1 MEGKT
6 MGKNPNLS
14 IDVTAIRQDVMKQEA
29 HHVSVLREGLKASLT
44 DLAGFQQW
52 IGEEM
57 KRIGMEVK
65 EFLVDPKEL
74 LDQPAQRKTL
84 RENPSALNR
93 GPNMVGKLA
102 GKGPGHG
109 MLLFGHADK
118 PPETFEWGRKHPDL
132 VQDGNRLQ
140 GPGIAD
146 DVAGL
151 TSMLGAVE
159 TCVRL
164 GMEPQGD
171 LLVASIL
178 GKQLGVFGTYGLMSR
193 FGPVDAAIYAH
204 PAESGNGLGDLKMTS
219 LGMVEFHI
227 TIEGKSPDT
236 TEPHQTIYSKS
247 AVSAAEKGFYI
258 AQGLQKW
265 AAELAQQKLYRHAEL
280 EKLTGQGFALSIGS
294 FVTGTDNLVY
304 EIPTRC
310 VLKGVVNFPP
320 AVTLEMMQDEL
331 KGTFDNLVKQDAWL
345 AESHAHLEWG
355 DVIAESCQ
363 SDENSEF
370 LLMAKQAI
378 KDVTGKTPRYNYGHS
393 VSDLRYP
400 MLWWNAQGFGIGP
413 LAGDMG
419 TETEYVDRK
428 EYLDTIIAVAEILK
442 HAA

>member
-1 MEGKT
+1 
-6 MGKNPNLS
+6 MGKSSNQA
-14 IDVTAIRQDVMKQEA
+14 IDVATIRKDVEEQEA
-29 HHVSVLREGLKASLT
+29 HHINVLREGLKASFT
-44 DLAGFQQW
+44 DLAGFQHW
-52 IGEEM
+52 IGKEM
-57 KRIGMEVK
+57 KRIGMEVE
-65 EFLVDPKEL
+65 EFLVDPAEL
-74 LDQPAQRKTL
+74 LNQPAQRKTL
-84 RENPSALNR
+84 QENPSALRR

-102 GKGPGHG
+102 GKGPGRG
-109 MLLFGHADK
+109 VLLFGHADK
-118 PPETFEWGRKHPDL
+118 PPETFEWGKKHPDL
-132 VQDGNRLQ
+132 VERGDRLQ

-159 TCVRL
+159 TFRRL

-219 LGMVEFHI
+219 LGMVEFYI
-227 TIEGKSPDT
+227 EIEGKSPDT

-247 AVSAAEKGFYI
+247 GVSAAEKGFYL
-258 AQGLQKW
+258 AQGLQRW
-265 AAELAQQKLYRHAEL
+265 AAELAKQEQYRHAKL
-280 EKLTGQGFALSIGS
+280 EELTGQAFALSVGRFI
-294 FVTGTDNLVY
+294 TGTENLVY

-310 VLKGVVNFPP
+310 VLQGAVNFPP
-320 AVTLEMMQDEL
+320 AVSLEMVQDEF
-331 KGTFDNLVKQDAWL
+331 KKAFDNLVNQDAWL
-345 AESHAHLEWG
+345 AQSHAHLEWG
-355 DVIAESCQ
+355 DVVAESCQ
-363 SDENSEF
+363 SDEESDF

-400 MLWWNAQGFGIGP
+400 MHWWNAQGFGVGP

-428 EYLDTIIAVAEILK
+428 EYLDTIIAVTEMLK

>member
-1 MEGKT
+1 
-6 MGKNPNLS
+6 MGKSSNQA
-14 IDVTAIRQDVMKQEA
+14 IDVATIRKDVEEQEA
-29 HHVSVLREGLKASLT
+29 HHINVLREGLKASFT
-44 DLAGFQQW
+44 DLAGFQHW

-57 KRIGMEVK
+57 KRIGMEIE
-65 EFLVDPKEL
+65 EFLVDPAEL
-74 LDQPAQRKTL
+74 LNQPAQRKTL
-84 RENPSALNR
+84 QENPSALRR
-93 GPNMVGKLA
+93 GPNMVGKLT

-109 MLLFGHADK
+109 VLLFGHADK
-118 PPETFEWGRKHPDL
+118 PPETFEWGKEHPDL
-132 VQDGNRLQ
+132 VERGDRLQ

-159 TCVRL
+159 TFRRL

-219 LGMVEFHI
+219 LGMVEFYI
-227 TIEGKSPDT
+227 EIEGKSPDT

-247 AVSAAEKGFYI
+247 GVSAAEKGFYL
-258 AQGLQKW
+258 AQGLQRW
-265 AAELAQQKLYRHAEL
+265 AAELAKQEQYRHAKL
-280 EKLTGQGFALSIGS
+280 EELTGQAFALSVGRFI
-294 FVTGTDNLVY
+294 TGTENLVY

-310 VLKGVVNFPP
+310 VLQGAVNFPP
-320 AVTLEMMQDEL
+320 AVSLEMVQDEF
-331 KGTFDNLVKQDAWL
+331 KKAFDNLVNQDAWL
-345 AESHAHLEWG
+345 AQSHAHLEWG
-355 DVIAESCQ
+355 DVVAESCQ
-363 SDENSEF
+363 SDEESDF

-378 KDVTGKTPRYNYGHS
+378 KDVTGKTPRCNYGHS

-400 MLWWNAQGFGIGP
+400 MLWWNAQGFGVGP

-428 EYLDTIIAVAEILK
+428 EYLDTIIAVTEMLK

>member
-1 MEGKT
+1 
-6 MGKNPNLS
+6 MGKSSNQA
-14 IDVTAIRQDVMKQEA
+14 IDVAAIRKDVEEQEA
-29 HHVSVLREGLKASLT
+29 HHINVLREGLKASLT
-44 DLAGFQQW
+44 DLAGFQHW

-57 KRIGMEVK
+57 KRIGMEVE
-65 EFLVDPKEL
+65 EFLVDPAEL
-74 LDQPAQRKTL
+74 LNQPAQRKTL

-93 GPNMVGKLA
+93 GPNMVGKVA

-118 PPETFEWGRKHPDL
+118 PPETSEWGRKHPDL
-132 VQDGNRLQ
+132 VEDGNRLQ

-159 TCVRL
+159 TFVRL

-258 AQGLQKW
+258 AQGLLKW
-265 AAELAQQKLYRHAEL
+265 AAELAEQVFYRHAEL

-320 AVTLEMMQDEL
+320 AVTLEMMQAEL
-331 KGTFDNLVKQDAWL
+331 KGALDNLVKQDAWL
-345 AESHAHLEWG
+345 AQSHAHLEWG

-363 SDENSEF
+363 SDENSGF

-393 VSDLRYP
+393 ASDLRYP
-400 MLWWNAQGFGIGP
+400 MLWWNAQGFGVGP

-419 TETEYVDRK
+419 TETEYVERK
-428 EYLDTIIAVAEILK
+428 EYLDTIIVLAEILK